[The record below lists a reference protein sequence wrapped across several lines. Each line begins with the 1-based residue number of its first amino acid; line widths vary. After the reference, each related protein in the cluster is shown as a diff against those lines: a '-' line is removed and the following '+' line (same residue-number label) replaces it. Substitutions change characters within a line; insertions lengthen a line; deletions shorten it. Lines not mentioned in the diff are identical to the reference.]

1 MAADDDED
9 NLSEH
14 DFEMAD
20 GGSGDGASS
29 HYRGSFEEGG
39 AAADTHAAARGSW
52 RSSISSSHID
62 LSIEAAPAQHAGE
75 TDAHTAPA
83 AAATACDDGDEFDAP
98 PRTARQRADN
108 RPSARSDSADG
119 SSAAAAAA
127 AAAAP
132 AAVDICSPPVFSP
145 DPPRDVKSQ
154 QQHQLHQQQL
164 HPGSCFKDG
173 DGSGGTT
180 EPEPLLHNPFAASG
194 ATQAKEDEGDVVV
207 NLAEEAA
214 QSTQQQQYETDHA
227 HSGRSGQ
234 HDASVASQVG
244 WQADTTR
251 PEEDGDDEELSTQP
265 PAAKKPRRQLTRAQR
280 EAAARHSRPPTASSV
295 IGSAVTDFKHKV
307 PLPTAFVAA
316 GPAPRAA
323 VGGGSSGS
331 EDTRAGGVN
340 VHGVDRYSLAHPLSK
355 PRAQGVCG
363 SFFSA
368 RANDSNDTKPLNLV
382 PRRKELFIGR
392 RSAFVCACVFCCAGE

>member
-39 AAADTHAAARGSW
+39 AAADTHAAAHGSW

-83 AAATACDDGDEFDAP
+83 AAAAACDDGDEFDAP

-127 AAAAP
+127 AAAAAP

-154 QQHQLHQQQL
+154 QQHQPHQPQL

-194 ATQAKEDEGDVVV
+194 ATQAEEDEGDVVV
-207 NLAEEAA
+207 SLAGEAA

-227 HSGRSGQ
+227 HSGGSGQ

-251 PEEDGDDEELSTQP
+251 PEEDGDDDEELSTQP

-295 IGSAVTDFKHKV
+295 IGSAITDFKHKV
-307 PLPTAFVAA
+307 PVPTAFVAA

-323 VGGGSSGS
+323 AGASSGS

-355 PRAQGVCG
+355 PRAGWRGVLLLCE
-363 SFFSA
+363 SE
-368 RANDSNDTKPLNLV
+368 RQQ
-382 PRRKELFIGR
+382 
-392 RSAFVCACVFCCAGE
+392 